1 MVQWLR
7 LWASAA
13 RGVGEW
19 VPSLAGE
26 VRYYM
31 LPVAAKKVN
40 KKKKNQKTEIK
51 KKKWLFG
58 RRLDMFYRKFAR
70 LA

>member
-40 KKKKNQKTEIK
+40 KKKKNPKN
-51 KKKWLFG
+51 
-58 RRLDMFYRKFAR
+58 
-70 LA
+70 